1 MFSYDNILCYFV
13 VASPETLSN
22 YLSESKKDLSTR
34 RIERHMNQGP
44 VTLIVMSLPGL
55 ESITFYRM
63 ATTAMMKKQL
73 AVPSS

>member
-1 MFSYDNILCYFV
+1 MFSCDKILCYV
-13 VASPETLSN
+13 VVVTPETLSN

-34 RIERHMNQGP
+34 RIEQNMNQGA

-55 ESITFYRM
+55 ESITFYRI

-73 AVPSS
+73 TVLSS

>member
-1 MFSYDNILCYFV
+1 MTTFLCYFV
-13 VASPETLSN
+13 VVTPETLSN
-22 YLSESKKDLSTR
+22 YLPESKKDLSTG

-63 ATTAMMKKQL
+63 ATTAMMEKQL
-73 AVPSS
+73 AVLSS